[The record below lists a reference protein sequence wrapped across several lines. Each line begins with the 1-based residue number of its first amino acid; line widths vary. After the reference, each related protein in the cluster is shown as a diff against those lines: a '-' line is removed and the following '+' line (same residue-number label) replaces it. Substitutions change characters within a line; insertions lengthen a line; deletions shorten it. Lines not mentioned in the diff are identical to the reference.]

1 MVGKTVFYLRGAM
14 NATFM
19 GEHPFAADRFVGWQ
33 GALVTLILGS
43 LAGSLIGGVLIA
55 SRRGTRHTA
64 LPFGSF
70 LAPAGWVALLLGP
83 ALWEAYLRLFRG

>member
-1 MVGKTVFYLRGAM
+1 MGDVKLMGMVGA
-14 NATFM
+14 
-19 GEHPFAADRFVGWQ
+19 FVGWQ
-33 GALVTLILGS
+33 GALLTLILGS
-43 LAGSLIGGVLIA
+43 LAGSMVGGALIA

-83 ALWEAYLRLFRG
+83 VLWEAYLRLLRG